1 MSFVH
6 PLNPLR
12 RGDEFMTGDSRLS
25 DLLGRWEQSRGEHEL
40 RPEDLCGDCPELLE
54 ELRRAIDQLT
64 ELEVV
69 VGPDDGPDPDQ
80 GQERTSERPDLAD
93 ARRSQGAGSRYRPL
107 FLHARGNLGKV
118 YVARDEALR
127 RKVALKVIR
136 ERKAVDR
143 DSLRRFRQEA
153 EITGRLE
160 HPGIVPVY
168 GMGDYGD
175 GRPCYAMRFLGRETL
190 ETRIG
195 EFHAA
200 DRSPRDP
207 ARRNLM
213 FRKLLGSMISVCN
226 TVAYAHSRGILHR
239 DLKPANIL
247 IGKYGETL
255 VVDWGLAKPFER
267 GEEARATG
275 EETLDPNPSGGEL
288 NTRGLVGTP
297 AFMSPEQADYERL
310 HLVGPASDIA
320 NLGATL
326 YMVLTGHPPYRGAT
340 VSEVLEKVRR
350 WEFAAPRQVRQE
362 VPATLEAICVRAMA
376 REPQDRHG
384 SARDLADD
392 LEQWLA
398 DEPILAFRSP
408 VADYERLSRD
418 HPKMLKY
425 REGLA
430 RNRTDLGNILH
441 ALGRDTEA
449 EQVYREASA
458 DYQRLVNRQP
468 LVLQYQ
474 EGLASSYM
482 RLGRALKALGKEPE
496 AKDAYGRALAEY
508 ERLVAAA
515 PDALDY
521 RMSLE
526 ASVVLA
532 GAGVRV
538 KPAGDGPKTPSP
550 IPAEE
555 SNERSADRDL
565 IGPAAG
571 AAASIDQ
578 DGTKKAQNLL
588 EGLLAVHTGFASRPI
603 FQTSIKSWLP
613 DKSRSLLRILRDL
626 GALTNDVEEM
636 LQSLTTTLIRQH
648 QGDAE
653 ESLSMILQSGPMRS
667 ELEQIADSELLALLA
682 RVSDMQ
688 SVDELIDTVT
698 EGGLTS
704 AQRFRLL
711 RPHARG
717 GLSQVWIARDEQLN
731 REVAIKQIVPR
742 FGDWNVLRNRF
753 LFEATVTGSL
763 EHPGIVPVY
772 CLGHTSDGRPFYAMR
787 FIQGTPFSQSIDAFH
802 EINKDPRRLG
812 THSLELRRLL
822 FHLINV
828 CKTVSYAHSRGVI
841 HRDLKPSNI
850 MIGRYGETLLLDW
863 GLAKY
868 SKKSDSEG
876 TQEGAHDAEETELR
890 MATRDRDAWGQTM
903 EGTVIGTPSYMSPE
917 QAQGRIEEI
926 GPASDIY
933 GVGATLYSLL
943 TGHSPHEES
952 GTAMI
957 LGRAARG
964 EIRPPRTYERQIP
977 SDLEAIC
984 LKAMALNPADR
995 YPSAEAL
1002 SSDIERWLG
1011 GQPVSAFPE
1020 PWTARLLRW
1029 VRG

>member
-1 MSFVH
+1 
-6 PLNPLR
+6 
-12 RGDEFMTGDSRLS
+12 MTGDSRLS
-25 DLLGRWEQSRGEHEL
+25 DMLVRWEQSRGDHDL
-40 RPEDLCGDCPELLE
+40 RPEDLCGECPELLE
-54 ELRRAIDQLT
+54 ELRRAIDELT

-69 VGPDDGPDPDQ
+69 VGPDDRPGPDQ
-80 GQERTSERPDLAD
+80 GQERTSEGPDSAD
-93 ARRSQGAGSRYRPL
+93 AERRQAAGSRYRPL
-107 FLHARGNLGKV
+107 LFHAQGNLGEV
-118 YVARDEALR
+118 YVARDEELR

-136 ERKAVDR
+136 QRRAIDR

-175 GRPCYAMRFLGRETL
+175 GRPCYAMRFVGRETL

-200 DRSPRDP
+200 DWSLRDA
-207 ARRNLM
+207 ARRSLI

-275 EETLDPNPSGGEL
+275 EETLDPNASGDDL
-288 NTRGLVGTP
+288 HTRGLAGTP
-297 AFMSPEQADYERL
+297 AFMSLEQADYERV

-326 YMVLTGHPPYRGAT
+326 YMVLTGRPPYRGAT

-350 WEFAAPRQVRQE
+350 WEFPAPRQVTPE
-362 VPATLEAICVRAMA
+362 APATLEAICVRAMA
-376 REPQDRHG
+376 RDPHDRHA

-398 DEPILAFRSP
+398 DEPILAFRSS

-418 HPKMLKY
+418 HPTMLKY

-430 RNRTDLGNILH
+430 RSRTDLGNILH
-441 ALGRDTEA
+441 ALGRDVEA

-458 DYQRLVNRQP
+458 DYQKLVNRQP
-468 LVLQYQ
+468 LLLQYQ
-474 EGLASSYM
+474 EGLASSYT
-482 RLGRALKALGKEPE
+482 RLGRALKALGREPE
-496 AKDAYGRALAEY
+496 ARDAYGLALAEY

-521 RMSLE
+521 QMSLE

-538 KPAGDGPKTPSP
+538 KPAT
-550 IPAEE
+550 PAEE
-555 SNERSADRDL
+555 AEEPPESSDTIAPTAGD
-565 IGPAAG
+565 AAPV
-571 AAASIDQ
+571 DQ
-578 DGTKKAQNLL
+578 DGTNKAQNLL
-588 EGLLAVHTGFASRPI
+588 EGLLALQTGFASRPA
-603 FQTSIKSWLP
+603 FQTSIKSWLT

-626 GALTNDVEEM
+626 GGLPDDVEEV
-636 LQSLTTTLIRQH
+636 LQSLAKTLIRQH
-648 QGDAE
+648 HGDAE
-653 ESLSMILQSGPMRS
+653 QSLSLILPQGPLRS
-667 ELEQIADSELLALLA
+667 DLEGVADAELLALLA
-682 RVSDMQ
+682 RVSDLRSGDEPADRASEYRLQ
-688 SVDELIDTVT
+688 SI
-698 EGGLTS
+698 
-704 AQRFRLL
+704 QRFRML
-711 RPHARG
+711 RFHAQG
-717 GLSQVWIARDEQLN
+717 GLAQVMVALDEQLN
-731 REVAIKQIVPR
+731 REVAVKQILPR
-742 FGDWNVLRNRF
+742 YGTRDDERKRF

-772 CLGHTSDGRPFYAMR
+772 CLGHTSDDRAFYAMR
-787 FIQGTPFSQSIDAFH
+787 LVQGTNFSESVRMFH
-802 EINKDPRRLG
+802 RSSNDPMRFG
-812 THSLELRRLL
+812 AHSLELRRLL
-822 FHLINV
+822 THLISV
-828 CKTVSYAHSRGVI
+828 CKTMSYAHSRGVI

-850 MIGRYGETLLLDW
+850 MIGQYGETLVLDW

-868 SKKSDSEG
+868 INKSESEG
-876 TQEGAHDAEETELR
+876 PLESEGAAEELELT
-890 MATRDRDAWGQTM
+890 MATRDQQAWGQTM
-903 EGTVIGTPSYMSPE
+903 AGTVIGTPGYMSPE
-917 QAQGRIEEI
+917 QAQGRIEAI
-926 GPASDIY
+926 GPANDIY
-933 GVGATLYSLL
+933 GLGATLYSLL
-943 TGHSPHEES
+943 TGHSPHEGS
-952 GTAMI
+952 STATI

-964 EIRPPRTYERQIP
+964 EIRPPRTYDRHIP
-977 SDLEAIC
+977 RALEAVC
-984 LKAMALNPADR
+984 LKAMALDPAGR
-995 YPSAEAL
+995 YATAEAL

-1011 GQPVSAFPE
+1011 GQPVSAFRE
-1020 PWTARLLRW
+1020 PWPAKLLRW
-1029 VRG
+1029 VQG